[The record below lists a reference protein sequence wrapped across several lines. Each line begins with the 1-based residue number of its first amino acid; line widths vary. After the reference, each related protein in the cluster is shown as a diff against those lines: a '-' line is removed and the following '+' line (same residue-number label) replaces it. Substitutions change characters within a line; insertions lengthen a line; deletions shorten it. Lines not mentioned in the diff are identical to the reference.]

1 MMVHVPVKQGQ
12 STHLPFMYMNDIRLH
27 KGHLPSKTIS
37 KIPKS
42 LITRILQSADELIND
57 N

>member
-1 MMVHVPVKQGQ
+1 MVHVPVKQGQ